1 MGMPVKDFTHR
12 DRLETCLAGSRPDK
26 IPVALWRHFPVD
38 DQDAGALAR
47 AVAQFQLNYDF
58 DLIKVT
64 PASSY
69 CIRDWGVQDRWNGHR
84 HGTRDYTKRAILKP
98 EDWFSL
104 PVLEPDKGQLG
115 MLLEC
120 LKMLVDQF
128 SPGVPVLQTIFSP
141 LSQAKNLVGP
151 QELLVHLRKYP
162 EALAAGLETIT
173 ETTLRFLHR
182 VRQVGVDGIFYAV
195 QHAQY
200 GLLSSD
206 EFSSFGRKFD
216 LRILHQMPDFW
227 LNIGHIHGS
236 QIMFEEVLDYPLQV
250 LNWHDQETPPSLAE
264 AQRIY
269 KGVVLGGL
277 RQEETMMLGT
287 PADVLREK
295 QNAVQ
300 ATRCERF
307 ILGTGCVLPII
318 TPTSNIYAAKT
329 EVA

>member
-1 MGMPVKDFTHR
+1 MAPKDFTHR
-12 DRLETCLAGSRPDK
+12 NRLETCLAGVRPDK

-38 DQDAGALAR
+38 DQGAGSLAR
-47 AVAQFQLNYDF
+47 AVAHFQQNYDF

-69 CIRDWGVQDRWNGHR
+69 CLRDWGVQDQWNGHR
-84 HGTRDYTKRAILKP
+84 HGTRDYTKHAIQKP

-104 PVLEPDKGQLG
+104 PVLDPSQGQLG
-115 MLLEC
+115 MMVEC

-128 SPGVPVLQTIFSP
+128 SPGTPVLHTIFSP

-162 EALAAGLETIT
+162 DAVNAGLEIIA
-173 ETTLRFLHR
+173 ESTLRFLHHI
-182 VRQVGVDGIFYAV
+182 RQLGIDGIFFAV

-200 GLLSSD
+200 GLLTPG
-206 EFSSFGRKFD
+206 EFERFGRKYD
-216 LRILHQMPDFW
+216 LKVLHQMPDFW
-227 LNIGHIHGS
+227 LNIGHIHGN
-236 QIMFEEVLDYPLQV
+236 QVMFEEVLDYPLQV
-250 LNWHDQETPPSLAE
+250 LNWHDQETPPSLSD
-264 AQRIY
+264 AQRMF

-295 QNAVQ
+295 RNAVQ
-300 ATRCERF
+300 ATRGERF

-318 TPTSNIYAAKT
+318 SPIGNIYATKD
-329 EVA
+329 EV